1 MLIEAERKASVA
13 ILVSDKI
20 DFKAKT
26 VIRDKGLCIVRKGPI
41 QQDVTFVNICAPS
54 IGAPKYIKQILTD
67 LIPAFINR

>member
-41 QQDVTFVNICAPS
+41 QQDVTFVNICAS
-54 IGAPKYIKQILTD
+54 S
-67 LIPAFINR
+67 